1 MTFLLPAKRQ
11 KVRSGIARAPQREW
25 PRHRR
30 FVRSHECILAGRPNH
45 ACEGPV
51 VCCHLRLGTDGAGA
65 LKPSDWWAWAG
76 CDGAHRLQHQIGE
89 IAFAALYKLD
99 LKAVC
104 LAFARAST
112 DVEMKAVMKEL
123 GLL

>member
-30 FVRSHECILAGRPNH
+30 FVRSHECILAGMPFH
-45 ACEGPV
+45 DCEGPIE
-51 VCCHLRLGTDGAGA
+51 CCHLRRGTDGAGA
-65 LKPSDWWAWAG
+65 LKPSDWWTWSG
-76 CDGAHRLQHQIGE
+76 CAGAHKWQHQHGE
-89 IAFAALYKLD
+89 MAFERRWNVNLREI
-99 LKAVC
+99 C
-104 LAFARAST
+104 LAFAKASP
-112 DVEMKAVMKEL
+112 DIEMKAVMKEL